1 VLTQRDPWLDQQLI
15 DAAASSMEGRA
26 EAVQQIIIEIR
37 DRGSVVSADDEVLL
51 GTLLGA
57 ALTNGHHYED
67 AQAALDEVRPLLTA
81 ARPRRQA
88 RFLAISART
97 TEGLRKGDHALDL
110 AVRALALVNDDGQP
124 PDADVCSTLGNCTV
138 VFAMLELFPLAIQT
152 GERAVAAGLAAG
164 QPVGRWHFHLGFTHM
179 CRSIREAHVGMLQES
194 QTERLKA
201 IDRLQEALASPDLPI
216 LLQSWASA
224 WLSSCA
230 SKQLRVDLAQ
240 ESLRRAKELPLDPPN
255 WSVRQSIAEAEAN
268 LAMATGQ
275 WDRAK
280 AALTK
285 LWPAVVKV
293 RHPLWCEEVA
303 WMLGE
308 VSAQQGDYAEALHWH
323 REMHQRYGRSQ
334 YEAWRSRG
342 TAARLAVEQQALIR
356 RTHQLEYDIMSD
368 PLTGVANRRSFD
380 SSLPKLVTASHSTG
394 TPFTLVILDVDHFK
408 QINDMHG
415 HPTGDEVLRQIAQII
430 SEDTRNADRCAR
442 YGGDEL
448 VICLPERMPEATVA
462 AARIAQKIAD
472 HPWDALS
479 PGLTVTVSS
488 GLAQLG
494 PGDTATTL
502 FWTADQSL
510 LAAKAA
516 RKSGRAREGRYA
528 NVADSARIAA
538 GS

>member
-1 VLTQRDPWLDQQLI
+1 LLTQRDPWLDGQL
-15 DAAASSMEGRA
+15 DTAADLSLEGRA
-26 EAVQQIIIEIR
+26 SGVQQVIGAIG
-37 DRGSVVSADDEVLL
+37 DRGIALSADDEVLL
-51 GTLLGA
+51 GTLLA
-57 ALTNGHHYED
+57 AAFTNSHRYES

-97 TEGLRKGDHALDL
+97 AKGVHKDDHALDL
-110 AVRALALVNDDGQP
+110 GVRALALVNDDGQP
-124 PDADVCSTLGNCTV
+124 ADADVCSTLGNCTI

-152 GERAVAAGLAAG
+152 GERAIQAGVVAG

-179 CRSIREAHVGMLQES
+179 CRSIREAHVGMDQEA
-194 QTERLKA
+194 QAERLKA
-201 IDRLQEALASPDLPI
+201 IDRLQEALSSTDLPV
-216 LLQSWASA
+216 LLQSWAAA

-230 SKQLRVDLAQ
+230 SKQVRIDLARQSLRLAQ
-240 ESLRRAKELPLDPPN
+240 EAPVDPPN
-255 WSVRQSIAEAEAN
+255 WSVRQAIAEAEAD
-268 LAMATGQ
+268 LAIATGQ
-275 WDRAK
+275 WDQARTV
-280 AALTK
+280 LTK
-285 LWPAVVKV
+285 MWPAVLKAQ
-293 RHPLWCEEVA
+293 HPLWCEEIA

-308 VSAQQGDYAEALHWH
+308 VAAQQGDLAEALRWH

-368 PLTGVANRRSFD
+368 ALTGVANRRSFD
-380 SSLPKLVTASHSTG
+380 ANLPKLVTSAHSTG

-408 QINDMHG
+408 QINDLYG

-430 SEDTRNADRCAR
+430 REDTRNADRCAR

-448 VICLPERMPEATVA
+448 VICLPERMPEATIA
-462 AARIAQKIAD
+462 AARIAQKVAD
-472 HPWDALS
+472 HPWDELS
-479 PGLTVTVSS
+479 SGLRVTVST

-502 FWTADQSL
+502 FWAADQSL
-510 LAAKAA
+510 LSAKAA